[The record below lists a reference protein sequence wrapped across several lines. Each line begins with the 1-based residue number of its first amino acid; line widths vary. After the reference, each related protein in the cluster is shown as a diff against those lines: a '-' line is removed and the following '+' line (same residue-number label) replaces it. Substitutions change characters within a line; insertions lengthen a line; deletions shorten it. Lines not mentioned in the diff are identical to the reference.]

1 MFWENFVNLVGS
13 KKILILGFGAE
24 NQQFLDWLIQIANFD
39 PNQILIADKKNPNS
53 QNLEI
58 LQKLEIKQENCSFGE
73 NYLDIL
79 KDFTKIEFVFKSP
92 GIWSESPELE
102 FFREQKA
109 EFDQA
114 SDIKKISDFNQKLEI
129 EALGQIDKKNGQNN
143 QLILDKN
150 ETPIK
155 IERILSP
162 LVFFVSKFREQ
173 IIGVTGTKGKTTT
186 SSLIEHFLKAK
197 ITELGNRYCQIEKN
211 QKHNSQNNN
220 QQGQISAYK
229 PKVNYCGNTSGVS
242 PYKFWTNLEQSVDL
256 EEFFVVELSSFQL
269 QDFGYSKISPKFAV
283 ISNYFVDHLD
293 QHLHKFE
300 YWKSKSQIFLHQK
313 PTDFLISNEQFLEQT
328 EYIGGQIYRELG
340 NSKVADFDFDE
351 PSNREFIII
360 SEVSKFLKQFYKT
373 SLLGEHNWQNLVN
386 ALFVSEIV
394 CEIFGQNE
402 DQIRQNWENK
412 IEKLKQIE
420 LENQTKNQY
429 NFGQTETLKIDKN
442 STDFSL
448 INSQTKNQKLDSKAN
463 LSKNLDQVEPETE
476 LEESNFS
483 KTKSEN
489 EPNFGKKYQTENPQT
504 IDKSQEKIEKSQKLE
519 LEKTELFLEN
529 LELKTSKTITFYDI
543 LQNLIRYEK
552 KQNQRIIDTFQPVKH
567 RLELIKTIQIEI
579 QNTQKNILENL
590 ENSKKRA
597 LTNSE
602 FSSKSPNSEIESAKK
617 TISVKFWDDGAATEP
632 DAVIACVNALTENN
646 QKLWLWIAGVDKGVD
661 LRELADKIVQ
671 KIEANKICKLTL
683 CGQIGENLLA
693 KIEKNPNFEKKYL
706 DKIIVCHEF
715 QKFKTE
721 LENTD
726 FNNEIKSEISH
737 LSPKNLEQNLEI
749 PQEYLVLN
757 IALSPC
763 GSSFDEFANYK
774 ERSEF
779 WRQNVEKLDFELNFN
794 WTKLD
799 LTN

>member
-13 KKILILGFGAE
+13 KKILILGFGCE

-39 PNQILIADKKNPNS
+39 PDQILIADKKNPNS

-92 GIWSESPELE
+92 GIWSEYPELE

-114 SDIKKISDFNQKLEI
+114 NNIEKIGDFNQNLEI
-129 EALGQIDKKNGQNN
+129 EVFGQIDKKNGQNS
-143 QLILDKN
+143 QLILDKS
-150 ETPIK
+150 ETKNPIK

-162 LVFFVSKFREQ
+162 LCFFMTKFREQ

-197 ITELGNRYCQIEKN
+197 IADFGNKNLLIANHMTDVDHPTHLNEK
-211 QKHNSQNNN
+211 
-220 QQGQISAYK
+220 IWIYK
-229 PKVNYCGNTSGVS
+229 PKVHYCGNTSGVS
-242 PYKFWTNLEQSVDL
+242 PYNFWTNLEQTVDL

-269 QDFGYSKISPKFAV
+269 QDLGYSEISPKFAV

-300 YWKSKSQIFLHQK
+300 YWKAKSQIFLHQK

-328 EYIGGQIYRELG
+328 EYIGDQIYSELG
-340 NSKVADFDFDE
+340 NSKIADFYFDK
-351 PSNREFIII
+351 PSNCEFIII

-394 CEIFGQNE
+394 CEIFGQNK
-402 DQIRQNWENK
+402 DKIRQNWKNK

-420 LENQTKNQY
+420 IENQTENQH
-429 NFGQTETLKIDKN
+429 NFGQTETLKKNQNSIDFN
-442 STDFSL
+442 LT
-448 INSQTKNQKLDSKAN
+448 NSQTKNQKLDSKAN
-463 LSKNLDQVEPETE
+463 LNKNLDQVEPKIEPEKSNLGKTE
-476 LEESNFS
+476 
-483 KTKSEN
+483 SEN
-489 EPNFGKKYQTENPQT
+489 EPNFGKKYQTENQQ
-504 IDKSQEKIEKSQKLE
+504 IINKNQEKIEKSQKLE

-529 LELKTSKTITFYDI
+529 LELKTSKIITFYDI
-543 LQNLIRYEK
+543 LQNLIRHEK
-552 KQNQRIIDTFQPVKH
+552 NQNQRIIDTFQPVKH
-567 RLELIKTIQIEI
+567 RLELIKTIQIKI
-579 QNTQKNILENL
+579 QNTQKNILENF
-590 ENSKKRA
+590 ENSKKLN

-602 FSSKSPNSEIESAKK
+602 FNKNPTSENPEIESAKK
-617 TISVKFWDDGAATEP
+617 TISVRFWDDGAATEP

-646 QKLWLWIAGVDKGVD
+646 QKLWLWITGVDKGAD
-661 LRELADKIVQ
+661 LSELVDKILQ
-671 KIEANKICKLTL
+671 KIEANKISKLTL
-683 CGQIGENLLA
+683 CGQVGENLLA
-693 KIEKNPNFEKKYL
+693 KIEKNSKFEKKYL
-706 DKIIVCHEF
+706 DKIQIF
-715 QKFKTE
+715 QFRSE
-721 LENTD
+721 LNNVD
-726 FNNEIKSEISH
+726 FESEISY
-737 LSPKNLEQNLEI
+737 LLQKSLEQNLEI
-749 PQEYLVLN
+749 LQENLVLN

-779 WRQNVEKLDFELNFN
+779 WRQNVEKLD
-794 WTKLD
+794 

>member
-13 KKILILGFGAE
+13 KKILILGFGDE
-24 NQQFLDWLIQIANFD
+24 NRQFLDWLIQIANFD

-58 LQKLEIKQENCSFGE
+58 LQKLEIKEENCSFGE

-114 SDIKKISDFNQKLEI
+114 SDIKKIYDFNQKSEI
-129 EALGQIDKKNGQNN
+129 KVFGQINKKNGQNS
-143 QLILDKN
+143 QLILDKTK
-150 ETPIK
+150 TPIK

-162 LVFFVSKFREQ
+162 LVFFVTKFREQ

-197 ITELGNRYCQIEKN
+197 IADFGNKNLLIANHMTDVDHPTHLNEK
-211 QKHNSQNNN
+211 
-220 QQGQISAYK
+220 IWIYK
-229 PKVNYCGNTSGVS
+229 PKVHYCGNTSGVS
-242 PYKFWTNLEQSVDL
+242 PYKFWTNLEQNVDL

-269 QDFGYSKISPKFAV
+269 QDLGYSEISPKFAV

-300 YWKSKSQIFLHQK
+300 YWKAKSQIFLHQK

-340 NSKVADFDFDE
+340 NSKVADFDFDK

-394 CEIFGQNE
+394 CEIFVQNK
-402 DQIRQNWENK
+402 DQIRQNWEIK

-420 LENQTKNQY
+420 IENQTENQG
-429 NFGQTETLKIDKN
+429 NFGQTETLKTNKN
-442 STDFSL
+442 STDFNL
-448 INSQTKNQKLDSKAN
+448 INSQAKNEKLDSKAN
-463 LSKNLDQVEPETE
+463 FSKNLDQVELETE
-476 LEESNFS
+476 LEKSNLD
-483 KTKSEN
+483 KTQSEN
-489 EPNFGKKYQTENPQT
+489 EPNFGKNYQTENQQ
-504 IDKSQEKIEKSQKLE
+504 IVNKNQQKIEKSQKSE
-519 LEKTELFLEN
+519 LEKIELFLEN
-529 LELKTSKTITFYDI
+529 SELKTSKKITFYDI
-543 LQNLIRYEK
+543 LQNLIRHEK
-552 KQNQRIIDTFQPVKH
+552 SQNQKIIDTFQPVKH
-567 RLELIKTIQIEI
+567 RLEMIKTIQIEI
-579 QNTQKNILENL
+579 QNTQKNIFENL

-602 FSSKSPNSEIESAKK
+602 FSSKSPNSETESAK
-617 TISVKFWDDGAATEP
+617 TISVRFWDDGAATEP
-632 DAVIACVNALTENN
+632 DAVIACVNALTEKNEF
-646 QKLWLWIAGVDKGVD
+646 LWLWIAGIDKGAD
-661 LRELADKIVQ
+661 LGELANKILQ
-671 KIEANKICKLTL
+671 KIEANKISKLTL
-683 CGQIGENLLA
+683 CGQIGANLLA
-693 KIEKNPNFEKKYL
+693 KIEKKPNFEKKYF
-706 DKIIVCHEF
+706 DKIQIF
-715 QKFKTE
+715 QFRSE
-721 LENTD
+721 LNNVD
-726 FNNEIKSEISH
+726 FESEISY
-737 LSPKNLEQNLEI
+737 LLQKSLDQNSDI
-749 PQEYLVLN
+749 PQENLVLN

-779 WRQNVEKLDFELNFN
+779 WRQNVEKLGFELNFN